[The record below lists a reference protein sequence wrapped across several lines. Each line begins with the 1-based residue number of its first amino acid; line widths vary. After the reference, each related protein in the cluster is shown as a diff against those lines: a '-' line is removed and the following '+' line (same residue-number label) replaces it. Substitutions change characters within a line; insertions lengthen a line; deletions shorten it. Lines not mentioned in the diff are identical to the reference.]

1 MNNKL
6 YAKVMTTAAL
16 LSAVALPAQAATTFT
31 DIEGSYAKDAILELV
46 NAGILNGTGNGAFNP
61 TGKIERQ
68 DFAIIL
74 ARALGLD
81 SGQAPSSATFTDVP
95 TDHYAFSAVEAAVQA
110 GLINGYGNGLFGN
123 GQNLSRQDMAV
134 IFVRALGIDATGKA
148 SELEFSDANAIAD
161 YAKDA
166 VAAAVELGLLS
177 GNGDGTFNPSGN
189 AERQAVAE
197 VASKFLKT
205 AETIKQEN
213 TETAPP
219 SQEPQK
225 PPAEPDKPVTAPPAS
240 TPSSPNPS
248 PGSGSNGGGN
258 SQPDT
263 IAPAVTLVSTSPL
276 SIGQVLVAKSNE
288 AGYIYLV
295 PASSTPLTKSAL
307 DALVTEG
314 VARKTIASANIS
326 VDIATS
332 ELAAGAYKVY
342 AVDSAGNVSVA
353 SAEIVLTVQEQ
364 AFELSLVEGATF
376 WLNSKLTTDQN
387 VTLSASN
394 PASYDYNKQNIKSL
408 LQIKRGATLEEIS
421 YNSGEGNFSVN
432 DPATSTEIATLTVDS
447 TSDLVIVSPSQFGV
461 VISPAEGLEAGD
473 DVALTF
479 TLWENDTKVG
489 SIDMP
494 ITLDE
499 TPPTVT
505 GSTYSA
511 DGVIAITFSED
522 IAPVSGSIGIDL
534 FYSATGTIDNLTNL
548 DEFSGAYTTEMP
560 NRRELRIL
568 LSPEWQAINAPQNP
582 GRFYI
587 LTPGGIKDYSN
598 NPLLLSVEGQY
609 IDVP

>member
-1 MNNKL
+1 MNKKL

-74 ARALGLD
+74 ARSLGLD

-110 GLINGYGNGLFGN
+110 GLINGYGNGQFGN

-134 IFVRALGIDATGKA
+134 IFVRALGLEVTGKGA
-148 SELEFSDANAIAD
+148 NLAFSDAASIAG

-197 VASKFLKT
+197 VARKFLKT
-205 AETIKQEN
+205 VETIKQEN
-213 TETAPP
+213 EGVTPP
-219 SQEPQK
+219 SQEPPT

-240 TPSSPNPS
+240 TPSSPSPS
-248 PGSGSNGGGN
+248 PGSGSNSGGN

-263 IAPAVTLVSTSPL
+263 VAPAVTLVSTSPL
-276 SIGQVLVAKSNE
+276 AIGQVLVAKSSE

-326 VDIATS
+326 VDITTS

-342 AVDSAGNVSVA
+342 AADSAGNVSVA

-364 AFELSLVEGATF
+364 TFELSLVEGATF
-376 WLNSKLTTDQN
+376 WLNSKLTMDQN

-432 DPATSTEIATLTVDS
+432 DPATSTEVATLTVDS
-447 TSDLVIVSPSQFGV
+447 TSDLVTVSPSQFGV

-534 FYSATGTIDNLTNL
+534 SYSASGAIDNIMHL

-560 NRRELRIL
+560 NRRELRIR

-587 LTPGGIKDYSN
+587 LTPGGITDYAN